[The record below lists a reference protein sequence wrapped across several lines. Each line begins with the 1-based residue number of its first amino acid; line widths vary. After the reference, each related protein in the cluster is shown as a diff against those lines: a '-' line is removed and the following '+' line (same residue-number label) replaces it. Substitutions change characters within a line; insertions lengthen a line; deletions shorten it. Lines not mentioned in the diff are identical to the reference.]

1 MSLVGDLLKSWNL
14 IPQDHEIDH
23 ELLLSIVDKDK
34 DGIFSS
40 QDLKMNLPAF
50 SSKSVAK
57 YNAAEDQNT

>member
-1 MSLVGDLLKSWNL
+1 MQMSLVGDLLKSWNL

-34 DGIFSS
+34 DGIFSP
-40 QDLKMNLPAF
+40 QDFKMNLPAF

-57 YNAAEDQNT
+57 HNAVED